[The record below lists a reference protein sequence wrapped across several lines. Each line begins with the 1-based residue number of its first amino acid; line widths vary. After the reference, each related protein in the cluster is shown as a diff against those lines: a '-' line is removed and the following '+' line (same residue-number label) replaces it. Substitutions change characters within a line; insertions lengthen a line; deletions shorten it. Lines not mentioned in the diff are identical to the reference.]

1 MNEQVDKIEKEGEDI
16 PKKSKVIIYFILS
29 IIFLLLSV
37 FMLLIEQLNAAIGP
51 FFLAFLTLLYVK
63 SLNEKRKS

>member
-1 MNEQVDKIEKEGEDI
+1 MDKVIEEIEKDET
-16 PKKSKVIIYFILS
+16 PKKSKVIVYFILS
-29 IIFLLLSV
+29 LILLLLSV
-37 FMLLIEQLNAAIGP
+37 FMLLIEQFSAAIGP

>member
-1 MNEQVDKIEKEGEDI
+1 MSEQVDEIKDKEKDI

-51 FFLAFLTLLYVK
+51 FFLSFLTLLYVK